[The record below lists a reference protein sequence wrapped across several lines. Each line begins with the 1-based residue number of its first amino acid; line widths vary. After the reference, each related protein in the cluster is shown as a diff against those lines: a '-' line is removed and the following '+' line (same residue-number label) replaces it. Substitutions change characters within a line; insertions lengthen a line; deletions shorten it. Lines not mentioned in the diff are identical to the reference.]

1 MAKIFE
7 DKINIKPIDW
17 VGPYI
22 IIAALSMSM
31 LGLVMLFSAGA
42 VKGAQVLLNKQLVW
56 LAASVLAFTYAVF
69 MDLDWLRKRSWILFC
84 FCLLALALVLVPGLG
99 VKVNGAQRWLG
110 FGPVRIQPS
119 EFAKLG
125 LVLAMASYFASN
137 QRFCKSL
144 LRGFIYPCV
153 IIGSCCLPI
162 ILQPDFGTCFLCGA
176 VAVTMLFHSGSSL
189 RWLIPVSSFF
199 VLLFS
204 VLVYLDPVRIR
215 RVTSFLDVEANA
227 NDSGYQLWQG
237 MLAFGVGG
245 TNGVGLGLGRQQLHF
260 LPEAHTDFIFPVIG
274 EELGL
279 ICTILILAAFLIL
292 FVGSYWKLRDAP
304 RVFEYQLVLGAILFI
319 SLQAII
325 NMGVVT
331 GLLPT
336 KGMSLP
342 FISYGG
348 SNLVVTFIFLGWI
361 LNVFRRWE
369 KPRTLQA
376 REL

>member
-69 MDLDWLRKRSWILFC
+69 MDLDWLRKRSWILFG

-144 LRGFIYPCV
+144 LAIYL
-153 IIGSCCLPI
+153 S
-162 ILQPDFGTCFLCGA
+162 LCYN
-176 VAVTMLFHSGSSL
+176 
-189 RWLIPVSSFF
+189 W
-199 VLLFS
+199 
-204 VLVYLDPVRIR
+204 
-215 RVTSFLDVEANA
+215 
-227 NDSGYQLWQG
+227 
-237 MLAFGVGG
+237 
-245 TNGVGLGLGRQQLHF
+245 
-260 LPEAHTDFIFPVIG
+260 
-274 EELGL
+274 
-279 ICTILILAAFLIL
+279 
-292 FVGSYWKLRDAP
+292 
-304 RVFEYQLVLGAILFI
+304 
-319 SLQAII
+319 
-325 NMGVVT
+325 
-331 GLLPT
+331 
-336 KGMSLP
+336 
-342 FISYGG
+342 
-348 SNLVVTFIFLGWI
+348 
-361 LNVFRRWE
+361 
-369 KPRTLQA
+369 
-376 REL
+376 